1 LPYQQAADH
10 PNADRQESI
19 DPENKLR
26 WRSSTR
32 RLDSDQIRD
41 AMLAATGELDR
52 KVGGPSVKDDKP
64 RRSVYLKVM
73 RNTPDPVLAVFDV
86 ADSFLSTAQRDVTT
100 TPSQALLMINGTY
113 VLKRAEALAD
123 AILQSGETDVNAIVK
138 RAYRLVLGRTPN
150 TDERDRI
157 TRFLEAQVEQTGRGT
172 IASVDSA
179 TRRTAVTDLCHVL
192 LNSNEFLYV
201 D

>member
-1 LPYQQAADH
+1 
-10 PNADRQESI
+10 
-19 DPENKLR
+19 
-26 WRSSTR
+26 
-32 RLDSDQIRD
+32 
-41 AMLAATGELDR
+41 MLAATGELDR